1 MSDRVYI
8 RVQMAGKN
16 VTRELMCDNQ
26 KMSDLTYQDVTNAII
41 EVTQI
46 LRHGRDGQITLRVSG
61 TAIEMS
67 FVDAL
72 EFVMQAAST
81 LRY

>member
-8 RVQMAGKN
+8 GVQMAGKD
-16 VTRELMCDNQ
+16 VARQLICDQ
-26 KMSDLTYQDVTNAII
+26 VKISDLTYQDVANAII
-41 EVTQI
+41 EVTKI
-46 LRHGRDGQITLRVSG
+46 LRHGRDGQITLRVTGS
-61 TAIEMS
+61 AIEMS
-67 FVDAL
+67 FIEAL